1 MILVQGRT
9 DLALEQKEEIASL
22 PRGVECNEIKKG
34 DTVITKISIK
44 SEEGATALKKP
55 IGRYITIEVP
65 PFTDNI
71 NDEELVEIGAEELK
85 KLIPNKGPALI
96 VGLGNRQITP
106 DALGPKSASK
116 ILATAHIGNELK
128 RVASLEKIEDVYVL
142 SPGVLGQTGIEVF
155 NLLSALTK
163 EIKPSFLI
171 VIDALASRNIC
182 RLGCTLQMCDTGIE
196 PGAGVGNARRE
207 ISKKTLGVPVIAVG
221 VPTVVDAKTL
231 VYDLTGE
238 VNESINPMGRQMI
251 VTPREID
258 LLIDR
263 AANLIAQSVNR
274 ALHPHIAPEIINEL
288 LA

>member
-1 MILVQGRT
+1 MQGRT
-9 DLALEQKEEIASL
+9 DLALEQKEEIADL
-22 PRGVECNEIKKG
+22 PPGVECDEIKKG
-34 DTVITKISIK
+34 DTIITKITIK
-44 SEEGATALKKP
+44 NEKGAAALKKP
-55 IGRYITIEVP
+55 IGKYTTIEVP

-71 NDEELVEIGAEELK
+71 NDEELIKIGAEELTE
-85 KLIPNKGPALI
+85 LIPKKGPALI

-116 ILATAHIGNELK
+116 ILATGHIGVELK
-128 RVASLEKIEDVYVL
+128 RVASLEKIEDVFVL

-155 NLLSALTK
+155 DLLSALTR
-163 EIKPSFLI
+163 EIKPKFLI
-171 VIDALASRNIC
+171 VIDALASRNVC
-182 RLGCTLQMCDTGIE
+182 RLGCTLQMSDTGIE

-207 ISKKTLGVPVIAVG
+207 ISQKTLGVPVIAMG

-231 VYDLTGE
+231 VYDLTGK
-238 VNESINPMGRQMI
+238 VSDTINPYGRQMI

-274 ALHPHIAPEIINEL
+274 ALHPTIDPEIINEL